1 MSKVHKMIAGL
12 LVCCYT
18 LILTSCMGN
27 TADEAGSSASLSSEP
42 AQSTASE
49 HSNEEKITLRYM
61 TWNTTEVTLQGAYER
76 FKTEYESLHPNIT
89 IEYVDI
95 PYGNMVQQ
103 AFTYAAADDLPDI
116 VEMSTPFIA
125 TFITSNILQPLDGL
139 IDQELLDDLQPVTL
153 SEVTYNNQIMAMPR
167 IIIPQVLYY
176 NKTLFEKAGLDPNMP
191 PQTYDEML
199 EYAREI
205 AKLKTDSGENIY
217 GLGEGLAQQ
226 SNNGLFS
233 MRNFIGFG
241 CDFELVD
248 GALTVDEAA
257 GISTL
262 EYYRTL
268 VKENLCPEGALPKD
282 LRNLFATGRL
292 GMYFDVSNQSATLN
306 AIAPNG
312 DAFEEEYGK
321 AVVPVNAN
329 GVSNTTSNTASI
341 GISAT
346 TPHAK
351 EAAEFIEWL
360 MSKEAYQIYFDENNT
375 VMTTRISLSD
385 DPLFTEGKD
394 GAVLTQ
400 QYPDGMVT
408 LPPAQ
413 SYMEQFYVELT
424 KAISAAT
431 QTDDSPASIV
441 ASLNESIRGLV

>member
-233 MRNFIGFG
+233 MRNF
-241 CDFELVD
+241 
-248 GALTVDEAA
+248 
-257 GISTL
+257 
-262 EYYRTL
+262 
-268 VKENLCPEGALPKD
+268 
-282 LRNLFATGRL
+282 
-292 GMYFDVSNQSATLN
+292 SAS
-306 AIAPNG
+306 
-312 DAFEEEYGK
+312 
-321 AVVPVNAN
+321 V
-329 GVSNTTSNTASI
+329 
-341 GISAT
+341 
-346 TPHAK
+346 
-351 EAAEFIEWL
+351 
-360 MSKEAYQIYFDENNT
+360 
-375 VMTTRISLSD
+375 
-385 DPLFTEGKD
+385 
-394 GAVLTQ
+394 
-400 QYPDGMVT
+400 VT
-408 LPPAQ
+408 L
-413 SYMEQFYVELT
+413 SW
-424 KAISAAT
+424 
-431 QTDDSPASIV
+431 
-441 ASLNESIRGLV
+441 